1 MLSLEQRAFLGD
13 HEAAKRLTEAGVLLP
28 CPGCGGENIV
38 AWYRHNEVWY
48 QCDDCGWQARSV
60 YSEEFADTEKAR
72 LAWNTRAQV
81 LSSEEMGMLDGREAQ
96 P

>member
-38 AWYRHNEVWY
+38 DWYRHNEVWY
-48 QCDDCGWQARSV
+48 QCVIAAG
-60 YSEEFADTEKAR
+60 KH
-72 LAWNTRAQV
+72 
-81 LSSEEMGMLDGREAQ
+81 EAFTLKNLRIQ
-96 P
+96 RKPASPGTPEPRF